1 MTREPKSSI
10 LAASAAVLAFT
21 PGVAL
26 VERFAFREHGIAAA
40 NEIEA
45 MERRGE
51 FRSARPGV
59 GVPPDVEVPADEALT
74 HAHRLALE
82 AILKDATGVRR
93 DIAEEGLASLDQ
105 PQD

>member
-1 MTREPKSSI
+1 
-10 LAASAAVLAFT
+10 
-21 PGVAL
+21 
-26 VERFAFREHGIAAA
+26 
-40 NEIEA
+40 
-45 MERRGE
+45 
-51 FRSARPGV
+51 V

-93 DIAEEGLASLDQ
+93 AIAEEGLASLDQ